1 MTFWLNNTTIFLWAL
16 TKFLG
21 LVFLDLLLLAAILAI
36 FVVLTANREEKE
48 RWK

>member
-1 MTFWLNNTTIFLWAL
+1 MILWLNNTTALLWAL

-21 LVFLDLLLLAAILAI
+21 LVFLVLSLLGLIL
-36 FVVLTANREEKE
+36 VLFYTIVTTIDENK